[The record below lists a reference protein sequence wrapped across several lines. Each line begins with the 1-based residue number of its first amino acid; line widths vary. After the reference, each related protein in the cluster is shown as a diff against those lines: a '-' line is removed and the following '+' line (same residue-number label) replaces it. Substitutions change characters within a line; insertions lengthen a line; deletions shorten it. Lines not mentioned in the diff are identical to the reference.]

1 MIDLYTWTTPNGRKV
16 SIMLEEVGLPYRAI
30 PVDINANEQF
40 EPEFL
45 KISPNNK
52 IPAIVDHDTGIALME
67 SGAILLYLADKT
79 GRLRG
84 SGKNGWQAVEWLMMQ
99 MGSVGPMLGQAHH
112 FLQFNRGKSEYAE
125 KRYGDEAKRIYGVL
139 NKRLGD
145 AEYLAGDYS
154 IADIAT
160 WPWIARYEW
169 QGIDWAPLS
178 RFEALVFARSRAPR
192 RATRLPRAEGSQPD
206 FATGLI
212 ERGSFASARMCS
224 GVVPQQPPMICA
236 PFASQPHAS
245 AARPSGL
252 TECGACGVPSPISG

>member
-30 PVDINANEQF
+30 AVDINANEQF
-40 EPEFL
+40 APEFL
-45 KISPNNK
+45 AVSPNNK
-52 IPAIVDHDTGIALME
+52 IPAIVDHDTGFSLME

-84 SGKNGWQAVEWLMMQ
+84 SGKSGWQAVEWLMMQ

-112 FLQFNRGKSEYAE
+112 FLKFNRGKSEYAE

-160 WPWIARYEW
+160 WPWIKGHAWGGNSIEGLDHLQRWLASIGERPAV
-169 QGIDWAPLS
+169 QRGKSVPERKKVDDQQVVA
-178 RFEALVFARSRAPR
+178 AARSILA
-192 RATRLPRAEGSQPD
+192 
-206 FATGLI
+206 
-212 ERGSFASARMCS
+212 
-224 GVVPQQPPMICA
+224 
-236 PFASQPHAS
+236 
-245 AARPSGL
+245 
-252 TECGACGVPSPISG
+252 